1 MEYFHRRSKSAAIST
16 QSSTASS
23 IIKFKIN
30 RNVKEAAFKHISA
43 TARNTMNSP
52 RSAVS
57 NENKV
62 KSRRHSRLKSQR
74 SSL

>member
-16 QSSTASS
+16 QFSTASS

-30 RNVKEAAFKHISA
+30 RNVKEAAFRNISA
-43 TARNTMNSP
+43 AARNTMNSP